1 MKRIL
6 FSLIFLGLFMSLY
19 AENISINECQTDI
32 YYGNGI
38 MTTKDEARKALN
50 KTLKPAILHEIYHGD
65 KAKMKKMHH
74 FDVAYNWSAKEKFGD
89 TAIAKALDLM
99 ESYEQL
105 GNTSWG
111 WWTVQN
117 LLSFA
122 IGKVDLLANTSAA
135 MVSKA
140 LKKYWI
146 PDAVADFLA
155 DKYC

>member
-1 MKRIL
+1 MRVIL
-6 FSLIFLGLFMSLY
+6 FLVISINYLLATELPPIQTY
-19 AENISINECQTDI
+19 KSINECQSDI

-38 MTTKDEARKALN
+38 MTTYKEASKALRY
-50 KTLKPAILHEIYHGD
+50 TLKPAILHEIYHGD

-89 TAIAKALDLM
+89 TAIAKALDLL

-111 WWTVQN
+111 WWTVQQ

-122 IGKVDLLANTSAA
+122 VGKANFLANTSGV
-135 MVSKA
+135 MV
-140 LKKYWI
+140 
-146 PDAVADFLA
+146 
-155 DKYC
+155 